1 MGDFRLGECMDNG
14 DRGWA
19 DRDPEPFAALEGRVH
34 EGSRPRRS
42 GHRTTGWLAL
52 TLLLGASPVFAQVGH
67 PPQSSPYRDI
77 PKGHAVTAT
86 FGQFGG
92 SGGRF
97 GIGPHDGKVY
107 GLRYDLRTGSTL
119 QLGLGF
125 ARGTLQRLIVNP
137 FVELANRVS
146 GPVDQTVTFAEA
158 NLQFNLTGGKSW
170 HRLAPFIG
178 SGVGLTFPSGTPAD
192 TSGFELGKKVY
203 LAPFAGV
210 RIFVTDRLSLRG
222 EARVVFYKLK
232 YPSTFQDEP
241 VLEPGNPPDNSNAV
255 ITDGNTSEWTTSS
268 WLLVGL
274 SYSFSP

>member
-1 MGDFRLGECMDNG
+1 MTAG
-14 DRGWA
+14 
-19 DRDPEPFAALEGRVH
+19 ALL
-34 EGSRPRRS
+34 
-42 GHRTTGWLAL
+42 LAL
-52 TLLLGASPVFAQVGH
+52 LPISLVAQVGH

-77 PKGHAVTAT
+77 PKGHSVTAT

-107 GLRYDLRTGSTL
+107 GLRYDVRTGSTV
-119 QLGLGF
+119 QFGLGF

-137 FVELANRVS
+137 FVALADRVS
-146 GPVDQTVTFAEA
+146 GPVDQTVTFVET
-158 NLQFNLTGGKSW
+158 NLQFNLTGGKTW
-170 HRLAPFIG
+170 HRLAPFVG

-192 TSGFELGKKVY
+192 TSGFALGKKIY

-210 RIFVTDRLSLRG
+210 RIFATDRLSLRG

-232 YPSTFQDEP
+232 YPASFEAEP
-241 VLEPGNPPDNSNAV
+241 PLEPGTAGNSNAV

-274 SYSFSP
+274 GYSFSL